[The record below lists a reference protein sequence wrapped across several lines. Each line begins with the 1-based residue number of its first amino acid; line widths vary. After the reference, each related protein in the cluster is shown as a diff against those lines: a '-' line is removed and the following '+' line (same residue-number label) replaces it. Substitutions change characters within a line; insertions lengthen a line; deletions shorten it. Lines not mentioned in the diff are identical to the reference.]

1 MHACDPPPDVSL
13 LLLTHAEQHLLHREV
28 LPVVRQLEG
37 ERLPAEQL
45 PAALAYLE
53 VVWADAA
60 ARARATDAA
69 LRHLGAAG
77 AGGAAERAG
86 AEVATPPAPGALGH
100 DPGDRAAPPAGGAG
114 SHPLPARARHYHAA
128 VRALREALA
137 GRVAPLLAAGCDG
150 DAYTVAHSAW
160 RR

>member
-1 MHACDPPPDVSL
+1 MRACAPPPDVSL
-13 LLLTHAEQHLLHREV
+13 LLLAHAEQHLLHREV

-53 VVWADAA
+53 VMWAQAA
-60 ARARATDAA
+60 ARAHATDAA

-77 AGGAAERAG
+77 AGGMPGPAG
-86 AEVATPPAPGALGH
+86 AEVS
-100 DPGDRAAPPAGGAG
+100 APPTPGLQTL
-114 SHPLPARARHYHAA
+114 HTRARGYHAS

-137 GRVAPLLAAGCDG
+137 RRVAPLLAVGWDE
-150 DAYTVAHSAW
+150 DAYAVAAHSAW
-160 RR
+160 MA